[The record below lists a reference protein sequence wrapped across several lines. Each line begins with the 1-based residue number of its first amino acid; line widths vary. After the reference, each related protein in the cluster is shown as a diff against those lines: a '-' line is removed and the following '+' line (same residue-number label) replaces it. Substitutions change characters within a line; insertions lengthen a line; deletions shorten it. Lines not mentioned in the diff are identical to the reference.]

1 MISSSPVRGDLSRP
15 DRRGGEVLREID
27 DPHNGDRWLLTRNAD
42 NPAGPGMLVRVSGA
56 RLGPQRAGLS
66 EDSQAAAPA
75 LPVIRAGDRLI
86 VEEDTPVVSARLQ
99 ATAMNP
105 AAAGSVL
112 NVRLAIGG
120 RVMRAVALA
129 PGRAALE
136 PETGR

>member
-86 VEEDTPVVSARLQ
+86 VEEDT
-99 ATAMNP
+99 AMNP